1 MHFAEVTADI
11 ITLCQQYLLFF
22 FIRLQSDRYHYPK
35 ATGVLVGCKLVQ
47 CLVKIV
53 ESYRGRELPTSEYIV
68 GDVQYKPGPLR
79 LAAWHYW
86 YLTWG
91 QYAVP
96 GSRLK
101 LKAYLQ
107 HVGGRSIHQGI
118 ALTLSLMGGWMLV
131 ANMSSVLVMMRLAFP
146 VMTSLSSIPCSG

>member
-1 MHFAEVTADI
+1 MLAIKVLYLTICLPTVVCFTLPNVPRLDAADCSPGGRSQVGPMHFAEVTADI
-11 ITLCQQYLLFF
+11 ITLCQQYLLFSF
-22 FIRLQSDRYHYPK
+22 FMRLQSDRYHYPK

-101 LKAYLQ
+101 LKAYN
-107 HVGGRSIHQGI
+107 
-118 ALTLSLMGGWMLV
+118 T
-131 ANMSSVLVMMRLAFP
+131 
-146 VMTSLSSIPCSG
+146 